1 MGMPLTE
8 SMYYILLSL
17 INPNHGYGIMQQ
29 VEEMTEGRVT
39 LGAGTLYGALNTLLD
54 KKWIALYSAD
64 EESRKKKEYVITG
77 YGLAVLNDEII
88 RLEELLNN
96 GRKVT
101 RNV

>member
-39 LGAGTLYGALNTLLD
+39 LGAGTLYGALSTLLD

-77 YGLAVLNDEII
+77 HGLAVLNDEII
-88 RLEELLNN
+88 RLEELLSN